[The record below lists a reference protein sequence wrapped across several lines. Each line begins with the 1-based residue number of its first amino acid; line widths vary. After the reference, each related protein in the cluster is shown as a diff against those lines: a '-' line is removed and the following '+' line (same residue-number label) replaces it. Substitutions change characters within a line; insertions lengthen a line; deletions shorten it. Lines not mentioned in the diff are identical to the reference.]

1 MEKQIV
7 FFDVD
12 GTLLHHEDRKIPES
26 AKQAIHELQQ
36 KGISTVIS
44 TGRIPAYF
52 SSIRKELLIDSYISI
67 NGQYVVYEGE
77 VIYDNPIAL
86 EHLEELAGEAFSRNH
101 AVAFCSS
108 KGIGTKDLG
117 HPHIVTSF
125 GELLMEYPVIHSRYY
140 KEHAIYQALLFC
152 TEDEEH
158 VYRERFPQFDFVRWH
173 EVAMDV
179 LPKGCSKAKGIEIML
194 DKLNIPA
201 QHAYAFGDGRN
212 DIEMLSLVGHGIAM
226 GNAVPELKRVADYVT
241 APIGEDGIRKG
252 LKAMGLIDNGE
263 KKVPEPAI

>member
-1 MEKQIV
+1 MKKPIV

-12 GTLLHHEDRKIPES
+12 GTLLHHQDRKIPES

-52 SSIRKELLIDSYISI
+52 SSIREELSIGSYISI
-67 NGQYVVYEGE
+67 NGQFVVYEGQ

-86 EHLEELAGEAFSRNH
+86 EHLEELTEEALSRNH
-101 AVAFCSS
+101 AIAFCSS
-108 KGIGTKDLG
+108 KGVGTKDMD

-125 GELLMEYPVIHSRYY
+125 GELLMEYPTVHSEYY

-158 VYRERFPQFDFVRWH
+158 LYRERFPQFDFVRWH
-173 EVAMDV
+173 EVALDV
-179 LPKGCSKAKGIEIML
+179 LPKGCSKAKGIQVML
-194 DKLNIPA
+194 DRLNIPTE
-201 QHAYAFGDGRN
+201 QAYAFGDGRN

-226 GNAVPELKRVADYVT
+226 GNAVPELKKVADYVT

-252 LKAMGLIDNGE
+252 LEAMGLIDSNRN
-263 KKVPEPAI
+263 KISEPV